1 MADLSADSVLFL
13 ALSMVLLASILYL
26 PDHLV
31 TISRRAYY
39 YCAGDHNGP
48 RQAAESLY
56 GTATRA
62 GDAMYDA
69 ATAWA
74 HNAYQAT
81 LNKSATATVAAE
93 AASQAAET
101 VIGQLGVE

>member
-1 MADLSADSVLFL
+1 
-13 ALSMVLLASILYL
+13 MVLLASILYL

-39 YCAGDHNGP
+39 YCAGDYNGP
-48 RQAAESLY
+48 RHAAESLY

-101 VIGQLGVE
+101 IVEQLGVA